1 MGEIV
6 PILVATA
13 LVNNVVLLRALGV
26 CPLFGASMRIE
37 SAIAIALA
45 TAFVLTLAS
54 MLAWLLETL
63 LLAPLGL
70 QYLRILA
77 FILVIA
83 ATVQATELL
92 VRRRQPLLYEVLGL
106 QIPLIAANCAVLG
119 VTLLNV
125 TNARTFL
132 ESALYGLGTSM
143 GFALALV
150 LFTGLRERIVASDV
164 PAPFRGP
171 AILLVTAALMALAF
185 MGFAGLA
192 DA

>member
-26 CPLFGASMRIE
+26 CPLFGASIRIE
-37 SAIAIALA
+37 SAIAVALA

-54 MLAWLLETL
+54 MVAWLLEAF

-70 QYLRILA
+70 GYLRILA
-77 FILVIA
+77 FIVVIA
-83 ATVQATELL
+83 ATVQATELF

-125 TNARTFL
+125 AHARSFL
-132 ESALYGLGTSM
+132 ESALYGLGTST

-150 LFTGLRERIVASDV
+150 LFAGLRERIVASDV

-185 MGFAGLA
+185 MGFAGLS

>member
-6 PILVATA
+6 TILVATA

-37 SAIAIALA
+37 SAIAVALA

-150 LFTGLRERIVASDV
+150 LFAGLRERIVASDV
-164 PAPFRGP
+164 PVPFRGP

>member
-1 MGEIV
+1 MTEVTRAGT
-6 PILVATA
+6 VARPPHSIAWLMLTA
-13 LVNNVVLLRALGV
+13 SSVAVLLTGLV
-26 CPLFGASMRIE
+26 
-37 SAIAIALA
+37 A

-54 MLAWLLETL
+54 MVAWLLETL
-63 LLAPLGL
+63 VLAPLGL
-70 QYLRILA
+70 GYLRILA
-77 FILVIA
+77 FIVVIA
-83 ATVQATELL
+83 ATVQATELF

-125 TNARTFL
+125 AHARSFL
-132 ESALYGLGTSM
+132 ESALYGLGTST

-150 LFTGLRERIVASDV
+150 LFAGLRERIVASDV

-185 MGFAGLA
+185 MGFAGLS

>member
-26 CPLFGASMRIE
+26 CPLFGASIRIE
-37 SAIAIALA
+37 SAIAVALA

-54 MLAWLLETL
+54 MVAWLLETL
-63 LLAPLGL
+63 VLAPLGL
-70 QYLRILA
+70 GYLRILA
-77 FILVIA
+77 FIVVIA
-83 ATVQATELL
+83 ATVQATELF

-125 TNARTFL
+125 AHARSFL
-132 ESALYGLGTSM
+132 ESLLYGLGTST

-150 LFTGLRERIVASDV
+150 LFAGLRERIVASDV

-185 MGFAGLA
+185 MGFAGLS

>member
-26 CPLFGASMRIE
+26 CPLFGASVRIE

-54 MLAWLLETL
+54 MLAWLLEAFV
-63 LLAPLGL
+63 LAPLGL
-70 QYLRILA
+70 GYLRILA
-77 FILVIA
+77 FIVVIA
-83 ATVQATELL
+83 ATVQATELF

-106 QIPLIAANCAVLG
+106 QLPLVAANCAVLG

-125 TNARTFL
+125 AAARTFL
-132 ESALYGLGTSM
+132 ESALYGVGTSA
-143 GFALALV
+143 GFGLALV
-150 LFTGLRERIVASDV
+150 LFAGLRERLVGSDV

-185 MGFAGLA
+185 MGFAGLS

>member
-1 MGEIV
+1 MGAIV
-6 PILVATA
+6 SILVATA
-13 LVNNVVLLRALGV
+13 LVNNVVLLRTLGV
-26 CPLFGASMRIE
+26 CPLFGATMRIE
-37 SAIAIALA
+37 SALAIALA

-70 QYLRILA
+70 QHLRILGLL
-77 FILVIA
+77 LVIA
-83 ATVQATELL
+83 ATVQLTEML

-106 QIPLIAANCAVLG
+106 QLPLIAANCAVLG
-119 VTLLNV
+119 VTLLNLAA
-125 TNARTFL
+125 ARSFI
-132 ESALYGLGTSM
+132 ESALYGLGTSA

-150 LFTGLRERIVASDV
+150 LFAGLRERIVATDV

-185 MGFAGLA
+185 LGFAGLA

>member
-26 CPLFGASMRIE
+26 CPLFGASIRIE
-37 SAIAIALA
+37 SAIAVALA

-54 MLAWLLETL
+54 MVAWLLEAL
-63 LLAPLGL
+63 VLAPLGL
-70 QYLRILA
+70 GYLRILA
-77 FILVIA
+77 FIVVIA
-83 ATVQATELL
+83 ATVQATELF

-125 TNARTFL
+125 AHARSFL
-132 ESALYGLGTSM
+132 ESALYGLGTST

-150 LFTGLRERIVASDV
+150 LFAGLRERIVASDV

-185 MGFAGLA
+185 MGFAGLS

>member
-37 SAIAIALA
+37 SAVAVALA

-54 MLAWLLETL
+54 MVAWLLEAFV
-63 LLAPLGL
+63 LAPLGVG
-70 QYLRILA
+70 YLRILA
-77 FILVIA
+77 FIVVIA
-83 ATVQATELL
+83 ATVQATELF
-92 VRRRQPLLYEVLGL
+92 VQRRQPLLYEVLGL

-125 TNARTFL
+125 AHARSFL

-143 GFALALV
+143 GFALAIV
-150 LFTGLRERIVASDV
+150 LFAGLRERIVASDV
-164 PAPFRGP
+164 PGPFRGP
-171 AILLVTAALMALAF
+171 AILLVTAAIMALAF
-185 MGFAGLA
+185 MGFAGLS

>member
-26 CPLFGASMRIE
+26 CPLFGASIRIE
-37 SAIAIALA
+37 SAIAVALA

-54 MLAWLLETL
+54 MVAWLLETL
-63 LLAPLGL
+63 VLAPLGL
-70 QYLRILA
+70 GYLRILA
-77 FILVIA
+77 FIVVIA
-83 ATVQATELL
+83 ATVQATELF

-125 TNARTFL
+125 AHARSFL
-132 ESALYGLGTSM
+132 ESALYGLGTST

-150 LFTGLRERIVASDV
+150 LFAGLRERIVASDV

-185 MGFAGLA
+185 MGFAGLS